1 MEFDDYV
8 KDEFRKHEKL
18 HDKLEHDL
26 NDIKLHLHKIQIAL
40 EVDKQLRASTTK
52 RNALISGGIISFI
65 VSMASN
71 IFKGFF

>member
-1 MEFDDYV
+1 MGFDEYV
-8 KDEFRKHEKL
+8 KDEFRKHEKI

-52 RNALISGGIISFI
+52 RNALVSGGIISFI
-65 VSMASN
+65 VSLASHL
-71 IFKGFF
+71 FKGLF